1 MLVGAMLRSN
11 LGDKCSH
18 PCNFDIRTSRRRC

>member
-11 LGDKCSH
+11 LGDKLFT
-18 PCNFDIRTSRRRC
+18 PL